1 MEAARRKR
9 RDISMTDTDKAQRDF
24 HLQAMKEAIERMKP
38 ELMAASEAAHRSKEK
53 DDKGPGPEE
62 FDRTM
67 ELGYLVDYLS
77 HLCAPHLML
86 LDHIAEVLAALED
99 GKGEGTAKLVHR
111 H

>member
-1 MEAARRKR
+1 M
-9 RDISMTDTDKAQRDF
+9 SDTDKAQRDF

-53 DDKGPGPEE
+53 DDKGPGAEE

-99 GKGEGTAKLVHR
+99 GEGEGAARPVHR

>member
-1 MEAARRKR
+1 M
-9 RDISMTDTDKAQRDF
+9 SDTVDAQRDF
-24 HLQAMKEAIERMKP
+24 HLQAMKEAIGRMKP

-53 DDKGPGPEE
+53 DDNRPGAEE

-67 ELGYLVDYLS
+67 ELGYLVEYLS
-77 HLCAPHLML
+77 QLCAPHLML

-99 GKGEGTAKLVHR
+99 GKAEGTAKPVHR

>member
-1 MEAARRKR
+1 M
-9 RDISMTDTDKAQRDF
+9 SDTDKAQRDF

-53 DDKGPGPEE
+53 DDKGPGSEE
-62 FDRTM
+62 LDRTI

-86 LDHIAEVLAALED
+86 LDHIAEVLAALEE
-99 GKGEGTAKLVHR
+99 GEAEGAAKPVHR

>member
-1 MEAARRKR
+1 M
-9 RDISMTDTDKAQRDF
+9 SDTDKAQRDF
-24 HLQAMKEAIERMKP
+24 HLQAMKEAIERIKP
-38 ELMAASEAAHRSKEK
+38 ELIAASEAAHRSKET
-53 DDKGPGPEE
+53 DDKRPGAEE
-62 FDRTM
+62 FDRTV

>member
-1 MEAARRKR
+1 MN
-9 RDISMTDTDKAQRDF
+9 DTVDAQRDF
-24 HLQAMKEAIERMKP
+24 HLQAMKEAIGRMKP

-53 DDKGPGPEE
+53 DDNRPGAEE
-62 FDRTM
+62 FDRTI
-67 ELGYLVDYLS
+67 ELGYLVEYLS

-99 GKGEGTAKLVHR
+99 GKAEGTAKPVHR